1 MRSFFYSGLLTF
13 ALCFL
18 LSPNTFSQSV
28 VGDLGTDDSTAAEQ
42 PNVQELIEGLAD
54 PRYSVRHRSQRL
66 LEQRGLEAFDSI
78 LNAQDNVDPEVSVA
92 CKRLLTSITE
102 PWSIEGAPIEVN
114 VHLWDYGNS
123 SSQARQDSIDE
134 INDLAN
140 GLGIKALCRLARFEP
155 SETNSQYAA
164 MSLLK
169 ETRSDGIGRFA
180 SESRLKEITSHLAV
194 LEQLYGPTKRIAFNW
209 LKKAAVEN
217 VGAEY
222 WMKQAALQPHHYD
235 QGDWTSRDSMLWLA
249 LYRAHQQRD
258 EKLLK
263 QAFQLLVDETPESLT
278 FYLQELTE
286 QLVEVDAWPTI
297 DSFLEKYQIS
307 LNDRPGLYL
316 QAHLAN
322 SRGDLD
328 QAEQLAKQAFQ
339 LPALATPS
347 NKDWFTQQPG
357 YSWTGAQLLG
367 DRILMANTL
376 DVWLHREWAL
386 RELEEVC
393 KPLEPMSVSTIFAR
407 WKITELLHD
416 SERPGEAA
424 FLLREM
430 LDHIQSTNER
440 SNHFRQL
447 IDNSEFGGIPS
458 LEVMKGQLGLCEA
471 LARRQMGEE
480 EKARSLLDKA
490 FQADRGNADIVI
502 AMYHSPGA
510 DEAYREKVRK
520 RILQSCRNY
529 EVQIASNPSNPIYYN
544 HWAWV
549 VSNTEGDFEKAIRY
563 SKRSLDLVP
572 DSAGYLDTLGRC
584 YFSNGQIEEAI
595 KAQQRAV
602 ELLPSTQTLQRQL
615 QEFLDAQAEQAR

>member
-1 MRSFFYSGLLTF
+1 MRSFFYSGVLTF
-13 ALCFL
+13 ALSFL
-18 LSPNTFSQSV
+18 LLPYSRSQSV
-28 VGDLGTDDSTAAEQ
+28 VDDSITDGDLATERPAVS
-42 PNVQELIEGLAD
+42 ELIEGLAD

-66 LEQRGLEAFDSI
+66 LEQRGLEAFDAI
-78 LNAQDNVDPEVSVA
+78 LKAQDDDDPEVSVA

-102 PWSIEGAPIEVN
+102 PWSIEGDSIEVN
-114 VHLWDYGNS
+114 VHLWDYGDS
-123 SSQARQDSIDE
+123 SPQSRLDSIDE
-134 INDLAN
+134 INDLAD
-140 GLGIKALCRLARFEP
+140 GLGIRALCRLARFEP

-164 MSLLK
+164 MLLLK

-180 SESRLKEITSHLAV
+180 SESRLKQIASHLEE
-194 LEQLYGPTKRIAFNW
+194 LEQRYGPTKRVAFMW

-217 VGAEY
+217 VSAEY
-222 WMKQAALQPHHYD
+222 WMKQASLQPHNYD
-235 QGDWTSRDSMLWLA
+235 QGDWTSRDSMLWLS
-249 LYRAHQQRD
+249 LYRSHQQRD

-263 QAFQLLVDETPESLT
+263 QAFQLLVDESPESLT

-297 DSFLEKYQIS
+297 DSFLEKYQAS

-316 QAHLAN
+316 QAHLAY

-328 QAEQLAKQAFQ
+328 QAERLADQAFQ

-407 WKITELLHD
+407 WKLAELLHD

-424 FLLREM
+424 LLLDDM
-430 LDHIQSTNER
+430 LDHVQSTNER
-440 SNHFRQL
+440 GNHFRQL

-471 LARRQMGEE
+471 LAHRQKGEE
-480 EKARSLLDKA
+480 EKARSLLDEA
-490 FQADRGNADIVI
+490 FQSDRGNADIVI

-529 EVQIASNPSNPIYYN
+529 EVQIASDPSNPVYYN

-563 SKRSLDLVP
+563 SKRSLDLFP
-572 DSAGYLDTLGRC
+572 DTAGYLDTLGRC

-595 KAQQRAV
+595 EVQQRAV

-615 QEFLDAQAEQAR
+615 QEFLDAQAEQTR